1 MRIGIVGTNF
11 VSDMFMKGAEAVPEI
26 QASAVISGHREHAEA
41 FAGKYGIPHVY
52 GNLEELLDSG
62 EIDAVYLAVPNSLH
76 KEMALQVLKR
86 GIPLICEKPLVPTL
100 TDARELYACAE
111 AHHAYLHDAI
121 VPLYTDHFQILKEN
135 LARVGKIRHVFFSFS
150 KYSSRYD
157 AYLAGKNPT
166 TFRNDLCNGC
176 WMDLGVYTIADLI
189 GLFGKPESVYASSV
203 MLESGVDGAS
213 AGILHYGTF
222 DAVTMISKISTS
234 YQNSEIQGEEGTL
247 IIEKPSLISKVYF
260 RGVHSDETELLTP
273 DDANSF
279 GDQLRDFVTNVKA
292 GKSESSRV
300 PHALSLAVIETLEQ
314 CRKQAGVYYPKEGKT
329 E

>member
-1 MRIGIVGTNF
+1 
-11 VSDMFMKGAEAVPEI
+11 
-26 QASAVISGHREHAEA
+26 
-41 FAGKYGIPHVY
+41 
-52 GNLEELLDSG
+52 
-62 EIDAVYLAVPNSLH
+62 
-76 KEMALQVLKR
+76 
-86 GIPLICEKPLVPTL
+86 
-100 TDARELYACAE
+100 
-111 AHHAYLHDAI
+111 
-121 VPLYTDHFQILKEN
+121 
-135 LARVGKIRHVFFSFS
+135 
-150 KYSSRYD
+150 
-157 AYLAGKNPT
+157 
-166 TFRNDLCNGC
+166 
-176 WMDLGVYTIADLI
+176 MDLGVYTIADLV
-189 GLFGKPESVYASSV
+189 GLFGKPESLYASSV